1 MSKPVKPPSLWRWI
15 LLRVLSLAIG
25 CVIIIAGC
33 MWVGY
38 RLMNIWVLHTM
49 PEATRQEMRRLFT
62 DPDIDILRYHQLVD
76 TWYGVNFSNPYVVT
90 IDWILLCILVLVAI
104 PTIVILGLYA
114 ARPLSRQFTHLAVT
128 AKAVSEGVFTQRVGL
143 EKNAPA
149 ELIKLTGDFNTMT
162 ERLSQYERELKASHV
177 AMAHELRSPLTAAIG
192 RLQGMMDGVFP
203 QETQQLSLVMNQLNH
218 LNRLI
223 DDLYLLS
230 MAQAGQLSLDK
241 SPVDIMELLRERILW
256 LRPQAELQGFT
267 FTLLP
272 HAPAIL
278 QVDPYRIGQSVI
290 ILMDN
295 ALRYAKE
302 GRRLA
307 ISLHDEPGR
316 LAIHFRDYGPGVS
329 SDFLP
334 QMFERFARA
343 ENSRARHSGGSGLGL
358 SIARAICDLHGGSLV
373 AEGHPE
379 GGMVFTLRLPIKK
392 YAFI

>member
-143 EKNAPA
+143 EKMPRQN
-149 ELIKLTGDFNTMT
+149 
-162 ERLSQYERELKASHV
+162 
-177 AMAHELRSPLTAAIG
+177 
-192 RLQGMMDGVFP
+192 
-203 QETQQLSLVMNQLNH
+203 
-218 LNRLI
+218 
-223 DDLYLLS
+223 LLS
-230 MAQAGQLSLDK
+230 
-241 SPVDIMELLRERILW
+241 
-256 LRPQAELQGFT
+256 
-267 FTLLP
+267 
-272 HAPAIL
+272 
-278 QVDPYRIGQSVI
+278 
-290 ILMDN
+290 
-295 ALRYAKE
+295 
-302 GRRLA
+302 
-307 ISLHDEPGR
+307 
-316 LAIHFRDYGPGVS
+316 
-329 SDFLP
+329 
-334 QMFERFARA
+334 
-343 ENSRARHSGGSGLGL
+343 
-358 SIARAICDLHGGSLV
+358 
-373 AEGHPE
+373 
-379 GGMVFTLRLPIKK
+379 
-392 YAFI
+392 